1 MARKTHTQR
10 KYRTQFRRLAFGE
23 AFWLASNIATTPF
36 VKLGRASYL
45 GGWAASPDGSATETA
60 VTDTSVAVVRV
71 PGVFLGQNRTL
82 S

>member
-1 MARKTHTQR
+1 MARKYHQVK

-23 AFWLASNIATTPF
+23 AFWLASNLTVAPF
-36 VKLGRASYL
+36 VKLSRTGYL
-45 GGWAASPDGSATETA
+45 GAWAADGSDTETA
-60 VTDTSVAVVRV
+60 VSATNVAVVRC